1 MNSHHYYPKGGARS
15 SSITR
20 SPAAIPA
27 EGVSSPPVPRI
38 ALNSH
43 VQPAVSSSNP
53 SSNNRQKN
61 DSASELMMKSIP
73 APQFFAGLKTREY
86 REHRSSNHSHTSIR
100 SIAWNILGNRIAC
113 GLTDKLVRVWNPEK
127 PEIRNSTELK
137 GHSLGVD
144 RVAWDPTH
152 ADKLVSC
159 GGDGIVRF
167 WDYRSNKCLGIT
179 STSGENISLAY
190 HPEGSVV
197 AVGTK
202 DDKIHFIDP
211 RNTSQILKTHK
222 EGTQTNQIIFSH
234 SGDTL
239 LLTTGQGHV
248 VLRDWPSL
256 EHVYT
261 VEAHSSGAFC
271 LELDP
276 RGSTLAVGGS
286 DAVVSVWDTKE
297 WICQRTLRN
306 MESPVRNL
314 SISFDGAYICAGSD
328 EPGAVNIDIANLDT
342 GEHVYTVPTSHPVPN
357 VAWHPN
363 KYWLAYSGDPLGLKI
378 VGAAGP

>member
-1 MNSHHYYPKGGARS
+1 MYPHHTQWLLHLLHANYGPKREVRLKTFNFLYLSHRHHHHLLLLSLHPSHIPPHPPVSSPSSINYTTHFLGLLYSSFTMNDASHSRSRTSNQLRMNSHHYYPKGGARS

-137 GHSLGVD
+137 GHSMGVD

-167 WDYRSNKCLGIT
+167 WDYRSK
-179 STSGENISLAY
+179 
-190 HPEGSVV
+190 
-197 AVGTK
+197 
-202 DDKIHFIDP
+202 
-211 RNTSQILKTHK
+211 
-222 EGTQTNQIIFSH
+222 
-234 SGDTL
+234 
-239 LLTTGQGHV
+239 
-248 VLRDWPSL
+248 
-256 EHVYT
+256 
-261 VEAHSSGAFC
+261 
-271 LELDP
+271 
-276 RGSTLAVGGS
+276 
-286 DAVVSVWDTKE
+286 
-297 WICQRTLRN
+297 
-306 MESPVRNL
+306 
-314 SISFDGAYICAGSD
+314 
-328 EPGAVNIDIANLDT
+328 
-342 GEHVYTVPTSHPVPN
+342 
-357 VAWHPN
+357 
-363 KYWLAYSGDPLGLKI
+363 
-378 VGAAGP
+378 